1 VQEALTSAEL
11 KQKKRAAEFK
21 GRFEAAKEKLEPKGV
36 RVIKFGEVSEMEEL
50 VRELVFGKGGKGGK
64 SGARE

>member
-1 VQEALTSAEL
+1 L
-11 KQKKRAAEFK
+11 R
-21 GRFEAAKEKLEPKGV
+21 PKGV